1 MPSEINFFAETT
13 FRNMRRKFGIKLDDR
28 RRHFYVI
35 GKTGMGKTNMIQNM
49 AIQDI
54 KAGNGM
60 GFVDPHGEAA
70 EALLDFIPPE
80 RINDVIYFNPADIEY
95 PIAFNIME
103 KVDVA
108 HRHLVAGGLMGVF
121 KKIWP
126 DVWSARME
134 YILNNCI
141 LALLEYPDATLLGVN
156 RMLSDVEYR
165 KKVVEKIT
173 DPVVKAFWV
182 QEYSRYT
189 QRYEVEATAA
199 IQNKVGQFISAPLIR
214 NIIGQVKSS
223 IDMRKIMDEGKILIL
238 DLSKGRI
245 GEDNSRLLGALMITK
260 LQLAAMQ
267 RVDIPEEKRKDFFL
281 YIDEFQNFATMSF
294 ISILSEARKYRLSL
308 ILGHQYITQMEEEV
322 RDAVFGNV
330 GTLVCFRVGAEDA
343 EWMEREF
350 TPEFLA
356 TDLVNLTKYNIYLKL
371 MIDGVAG
378 RPFSAQT
385 LPPFPMPEKSNREK
399 IIKVSRER
407 YGNLQK
413 EVEEKIAKWTGPLDM
428 PAISQQP
435 AGPTLYDA
443 RCSTCGKDTKVPFVP
458 DGKRPV
464 YCKSCRAK
472 LGIGPKKPVA
482 SEPEIEIRQEI
493 PPDKEPQPPVPPE
506 IRQIEPQGPVPP
518 EVRIVEPRREES
530 RPEPPPIRTVPFS
543 ANRRKEEERPKQQR
557 REVNLS
563 ELRQVLGESLEKKE
577 ENKTGEKE
585 QDKEGTIEPGET
597 IKF

>member
-1 MPSEINFFAETT
+1 MSDITLIAETT
-13 FRNMRRKFGIKLDDR
+13 FRNARRRFGIKTDDR
-28 RRHFYVI
+28 RRHVYVV
-35 GKTGMGKTNMIQNM
+35 GKTGMGKTAMLENM

-54 KAGNGM
+54 QNGKGM

-70 EALLDFIPPE
+70 EGLLDFIPAN
-80 RINDVIYFNPADIEY
+80 RINDVVYINPADLDF

-103 KVDVA
+103 QVDVE

-141 LALLEYPDATLLGVN
+141 LALLEYPGATLLGVN

-165 KKVVEKIT
+165 KKVVDKIT

-199 IQNKVGQFISAPLIR
+199 IQNKVGQFISSPLIR

-223 IDMRKIMDEGKILIL
+223 IDMREIMDSGKILIMN
-238 DLSKGRI
+238 LSKGRI
-245 GEDNSRLLGALMITK
+245 GEDSSRLLGALLITK
-260 LQLAAMQ
+260 LQLAAMS

-281 YIDEFQNFATMSF
+281 YVDEFQNFATTSF
-294 ISILSEARKYRLSL
+294 VNVLSEARKYRLAL

-330 GTLVCFRVGAEDA
+330 GTIISFRVGAEDA
-343 EWMEREF
+343 EWLEKEF

-356 TDLVNLTKYNIYLKL
+356 ADFVSLGKYNVYLKL
-371 MIDGVAG
+371 MIDGLAG

-385 LPPFPMPEKSNREK
+385 MPPFPMPEKSYVDE
-399 IIKVSRER
+399 IIKASRER
-407 YGNLQK
+407 YSIPRQI
-413 EVEEKIAKWTGPLDM
+413 VEEKISRWTGDLSTVVTAPQ
-428 PAISQQP
+428 S
-435 AGPTLYDA
+435 AGPVLYDA
-443 RCSTCGKDTKVPFVP
+443 RCSMCGKDTKVVFQP

-464 YCKSCRAK
+464 YCKPCRKK
-472 LGIGPKKPVA
+472 LM
-482 SEPEIEIRQEI
+482 ERQ
-493 PPDKEPQPPVPPE
+493 QPPAKEEVALPWGESHSEKSGWEEGASSGGGFSPE
-506 IRQIEPQGPVPP
+506 GSG
-518 EVRIVEPRREES
+518 REEKREEENS
-530 RPEPPPIRTVPFS
+530 APLSFVPFS
-543 ANRRKEEERPKQQR
+543 SSRRPKEEEALRPKR
-557 REVNLS
+557 KEIN
-563 ELRQVLGESLEKKE
+563 LGELKKAIEESLDKPEKPK
-577 ENKTGEKE
+577 N
-585 QDKEGTIEPGET
+585 DKDGTIEPGQT
-597 IKF
+597 VAFK